1 MTFLNLIFQF
11 NYLQVTFSEDDD
23 KVKRRDILK
32 LTVRCLSIYFIS
44 VTLL

>member
-11 NYLQVTFSEDDD
+11 NHLQVIFSDDDD

-32 LTVRCLSIYFIS
+32 LTVRCSSIYFVS